1 MVLKVMSKMKWVLA
15 LGVGVAGGWAIRS
28 LSDTPEGAGVKLLEM
43 GIKTKNRVGRWAAVE
58 GERLEDM
65 LADARSRVEPEF
77 GGTEGAAK
85 ESKHSA
91 KETAKESKRSAKEAV
106 KESKR
111 DAKEAPKE
119 SKRNAKGAPK
129 ESKHG
134 ARAEA

>member
-1 MVLKVMSKMKWVLA
+1 MMMQVLSKMKWVLA

-65 LADARSRVEPEF
+65 LAQARSSVEPEF
-77 GGTEGAAK
+77 GGTKRSAK

-91 KETAKESKRSAKEAV
+91 K
-106 KESKR
+106 
-111 DAKEAPKE
+111 DAA
-119 SKRNAKGAPK
+119 K

-134 ARAEA
+134 GNGGKKASQHAARREA